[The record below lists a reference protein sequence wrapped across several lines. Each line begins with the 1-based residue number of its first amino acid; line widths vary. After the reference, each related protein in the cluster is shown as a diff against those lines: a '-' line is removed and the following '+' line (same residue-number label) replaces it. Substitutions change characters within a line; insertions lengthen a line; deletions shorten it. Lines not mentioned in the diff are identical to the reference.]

1 MHCHVG
7 VSRHLW
13 MFSEAIW
20 KAFFLHTCNI
30 GTGSGWGGGPPRHH
44 FAHKAGGR
52 NVSGQFA
59 LKLHVFLAAVSAPEL
74 EAQFSSSPSFP
85 KRGFCFLDVSVA
97 LRCPFIA
104 AECFFSF
111 RNCIGGWDAS
121 ATEPHPC
128 VAGRLWPRC
137 HRLAKRASPEWHVQC
152 TADCWHLWKWPFRRG
167 SADNGAGQD
176 PAGWAYCWPLCPALL
191 FQSWSI
197 CNTSNHKCMLSILLH
212 FGMM

>member
-30 GTGSGWGGGPPRHH
+30 GTGSGWGGGPPRHY

-85 KRGFCFLDVSVA
+85 KKGILFSWCFRGPSL
-97 LRCPFIA
+97 PFH
-104 AECFFSF
+104 CCGVFFFSELHW
-111 RNCIGGWDAS
+111 RVR
-121 ATEPHPC
+121 C
-128 VAGRLWPRC
+128 VC
-137 HRLAKRASPEWHVQC
+137 HGTS
-152 TADCWHLWKWPFRRG
+152 
-167 SADNGAGQD
+167 
-176 PAGWAYCWPLCPALL
+176 PLCRWTTMASVRPPCKTCFSWMTRTMHCWLLAFMEMALSKRFCRQWCRPGSRWL
-191 FQSWSI
+191 GLLLASLP
-197 CNTSNHKCMLSILLH
+197 CTSVPKLVYL
-212 FGMM
+212 